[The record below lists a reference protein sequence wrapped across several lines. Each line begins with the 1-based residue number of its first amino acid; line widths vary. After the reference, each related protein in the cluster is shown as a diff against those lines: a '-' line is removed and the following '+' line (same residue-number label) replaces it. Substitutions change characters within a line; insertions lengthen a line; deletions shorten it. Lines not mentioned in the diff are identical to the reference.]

1 MLTKNN
7 ITDSMTQDKNFNI
20 TKIRKDFPILDQKVH
35 DKQLVY
41 LDNAATTQKPKQVI
55 DKVNEIYS
63 LKNSNIHRGV
73 HYLSNLLTE
82 EYENSREVV
91 RHFINAK
98 GKHEVIF
105 TSGTTHSINTV
116 AFSFGE
122 RYVHEGDEIIISEME
137 HHANIVPWQML
148 CERKNAHLKVI
159 PINEKGELILD
170 KFDELLSDKTRIIA
184 VNHVSNTLGT
194 INDIQTIIQKAH
206 EKNIPVLIDG
216 AQSIQHEKV
225 DVQALDCDFYVFSGH
240 KVYGP
245 NGSGVLYGK
254 EKWLEEM
261 PPYQTGGEM
270 IQNVSFEK
278 TTFNELPF
286 KFEAGTPNYVG
297 AIGTAEALKYME
309 DIGFDAILNHEHEL
323 LNYATKKLKSIDG
336 LKIYGEADH
345 KISVISF
352 LIDNIHHYDAG
363 MVLDKLGIAVRT
375 GHHCTE
381 PVIKHFNIDGT
392 VRASFAIYSTKEE
405 VDALFDGLMRVK
417 QMFG

>member
-1 MLTKNN
+1 MAQEKDYD
-7 ITDSMTQDKNFNI
+7 IE
-20 TKIRKDFPILDQKVH
+20 KIRKDFPILHQKVH
-35 DKQLVY
+35 DKPLVY
-41 LDNAATTQKPKQVI
+41 LDNAATTQKPRQVI

-63 LKNSNIHRGV
+63 IKNSNIHRGV
-73 HYLSNLLTE
+73 HYLSNQLTE
-82 EYENSREVV
+82 EYETSREVV
-91 RHFINAK
+91 QKFINAK
-98 GKHEVIF
+98 HKHEIIF
-105 TSGTTHSINTV
+105 TSGTTHSINTI

-122 RYVHEGDEIIISEME
+122 KYVNEGDEVVISEME

-148 CERKNAHLKVI
+148 CERKNAKLKVI
-159 PINEKGELILD
+159 PINDKGELILD
-170 KFDELLSDKTRIIA
+170 TYKQLLSEKTKIVAIT
-184 VNHVSNTLGT
+184 HVSNTLGT
-194 INDIQTIIQKAH
+194 INDVNTIIKLAH

-216 AQSIQHEKV
+216 AQSIQHENV

-240 KVYGP
+240 KIYGP
-245 NGSGVLYGK
+245 NGTGVLYGK
-254 EKWLEEM
+254 EKWLEDI

-309 DIGFDAILNHEHEL
+309 NIGFNAILAHEHVL
-323 LNYATKKLKSIDG
+323 LEYATEKLTSIDG
-336 LKIYGEADH
+336 FKIYGESKD

-352 LIDNIHHYDAG
+352 LLDNIHHYDTG

-381 PVIKHFNIDGT
+381 PLVKHFNVDGT
-392 VRASFAIYSTKEE
+392 VRATFAIYNKKEE
-405 VDALFDGLMRVK
+405 VDALYDGLMKVK

>member
-1 MLTKNN
+1 MAQKNN
-7 ITDSMTQDKNFNI
+7 YDID
-20 TKIRKDFPILDQKVH
+20 KIREDFPILHQKVH
-35 DKQLVY
+35 DKPLVY
-41 LDNAATTQKPKQVI
+41 LDNAATTQKPRQVI

-63 LKNSNIHRGV
+63 IKNSNIHRGV
-73 HYLSNLLTE
+73 HFLSNQLTE
-82 EYENSREVV
+82 EYEASREVV
-91 RHFINAK
+91 QHFINAK
-98 GKHEVIF
+98 HKHEIVF
-105 TSGTTHSINTV
+105 TNGTTHSINAI
-116 AFSFGE
+116 AFSYGE
-122 RYVHEGDEIIISEME
+122 KYVNEGDEIIISEME

-148 CERKNAHLKVI
+148 CERKKAKLKVI
-159 PINEKGELILD
+159 PINDKGELLLD
-170 KFDELLSDKTRIIA
+170 TYKQLLSEKTKIVA
-184 VNHVSNTLGT
+184 VTHVSNTLGT
-194 INDIQTIIQKAH
+194 INDINTIIKLAH

-245 NGSGVLYGK
+245 NGTGVLYGK
-254 EKWLEEM
+254 EKWLEVI

-297 AIGTAEALKYME
+297 AIGTAEALKYMTN
-309 DIGFDAILNHEHEL
+309 IGFDAILAHERDL
-323 LNYATKKLKSIDG
+323 LNYATEKLTSIDG
-336 LKIYGEADH
+336 FKIYGQSKE

-352 LIDNIHHYDAG
+352 LLDNIHHYDTG

-381 PVIKHFNIDGT
+381 PLVKHFNIDGT
-392 VRASFAIYSTKEE
+392 VRATFAIYNKKEE
-405 VDALFDGLMRVK
+405 VDALYDGLLKVK
-417 QMFG
+417 QMFS